1 MIVMREITI
10 ILVALLCAKV
20 TAQVKGN
27 KEIVET
33 YIDTE
38 AIYDVEV
45 SIYGDISI
53 DATANNGITI
63 KTDSNLLDLIDTEV
77 VDGKLKLDQK
87 EWIQPS
93 QRMVITIGAPDLRG
107 VQLST
112 NDRLDVVNLQGESFN
127 AMALSGTIVLKG
139 TIDNLSIGAEIGTVD
154 ARGLKTKEVRVNIWD
169 MGKAQFDTAELLE
182 AKLSNEAKLEFN
194 SRPQKV
200 IGDIARATKKDDP
213 DKLSDIRYID
223 FKIRNN
229 SDNRHNFYV
238 VGPKP
243 DGRKFSYG
251 FPMMPGAVRKENW
264 TTGTKV
270 YKVSGLGLKK
280 LLVTITQDA
289 EDSTVDLFD

>member
-1 MIVMREITI
+1 MKKITI
-10 ILVALLCAKV
+10 ILLALCCAKI

-27 KEIVET
+27 KKIVET

-38 AIYDVEV
+38 AIYDAEI
-45 SIYGDISI
+45 SIYGDIII
-53 DATANNGITI
+53 DAGANNGIMI
-63 KTDSNLLDLIDTEV
+63 KADSNLLDLIDTEV

-87 EWIQPS
+87 KWIQPS
-93 QRMVITIGAPDLRG
+93 QRMVISIGAPELRR
-107 VQLST
+107 VQLTT
-112 NDRLDVVNLQGESFN
+112 NDRLDVVNLQAESFN
-127 AMALSGTIVLKG
+127 AMALNGTIILQGATNK
-139 TIDNLSIGAEIGTVD
+139 LSIGAEMGTVD

-182 AKLSNEAKLEFN
+182 AKLSDEAKLEYN
-194 SRPQKV
+194 SRPQK
-200 IGDIARATKKDDP
+200 IKGDITKAIKKDDP
-213 DKLSDIRYID
+213 EELSDIRYIN

-264 TTGTKV
+264 TTGTRV
-270 YKVSGLGLKK
+270 YKVSSLGIKK
-280 LLVTITQDA
+280 LLVTIKPEA
-289 EDSTVDLFD
+289 EDQTLNLFE